1 MRRYPVVLVLVSA
14 LGLAVTASAR
24 TGYVAE
30 MLSRYNIPTSSKL
43 NSCATCHG
51 ATLQERNVYGRD
63 LDTAGIKDDA
73 PAAFAATDNLDSDSD
88 GALNWAEL
96 RYGTWPGDGGDTTP
110 AAAST
115 WGRIKALFE

>member
-1 MRRYPVVLVLVSA
+1 MKRYALVLVLIFGFTA
-14 LGLAVTASAR
+14 TASAR
-24 TGYVAE
+24 TSYLQQ
-30 MLSRYNIPTSSKL
+30 MLSIYGISASSKL

-51 ATLQERNVYGRD
+51 ATLQERNDYGRD
-63 LDTAGIKDDA
+63 LDAAGVKNNA

-96 RYGTWPGDGGDTTP
+96 AYGTWPGDAGDTTP
-110 AAAST
+110 AASST